1 MPELNGRDVSAK
13 TFVKAKLK
21 TPKVLAV
28 IFLLCAFGY
37 ALTLLP
43 QLTRYVRTLL
53 PDWVNQITWDDFKFL
68 ADILCAILAV
78 CTIVSMLAI
87 YARCEILRRWKRE
100 KASAHLGR
108 RSLKE
113 QFLES
118 EPCDLYPDFNLFEAI
133 LYVLFAR
140 RVPVWD
146 LAQVDAFG
154 EPFKD
159 RVEVMDRPQIGRE
172 KTPYTFD
179 ESHGG
184 GPRGLDSPP
193 RGILAAVAPL
203 KRAVV
208 RNATTAYGP
217 FARIMSKM
225 AGATQQSS
233 LTRPVSK
240 VFSKAA
246 GVMEQSDGNDR
257 NNPEKEP
264 TSKGELRSGMSIEHA
279 FKLCTS
285 GSYFRIKTINSRVQW
300 LRKTMRSVLGSKG
313 KNYFVV
319 QLHSAKHF
327 LLVYESEL
335 SAAHEA
341 KMFFTLKQL
350 KTASVSFERG
360 ELLIHDYFE
369 ELDDK
374 ADQDEPKQGDD
385 DHKDN
390 RKKLLL
396 HDIPGSFLS
405 ALTISIQHLAS
416 RGMRD

>member
-1 MPELNGRDVSAK
+1 MPELNGREVSPK
-13 TFVKAKLK
+13 TFVLAKLK

-28 IFLLCAFGY
+28 VFLVCAFGY

-43 QLTRYVRTLL
+43 QVIRLIRTLL
-53 PDWVNQITWDDFKFL
+53 PDWVNRITWEDFKL
-68 ADILCAILAV
+68 VADILCAILAV
-78 CTIVSMLAI
+78 FTVISLLAI

-100 KASAHLGR
+100 KANAHMGR

-113 QFLES
+113 QFHAS
-118 EPCDLYPDFNLFEAI
+118 EPCDLYPEFNFLEAV

-159 RVEVMDRPQIGRE
+159 RVEVMDTPELGRE
-172 KTPYTFD
+172 QTPYTFD

-193 RGILAAVAPL
+193 RGIMAAVAPL

-217 FARIMSKM
+217 FARIMSKA
-225 AGATQQSS
+225 AGATQQHD
-233 LTRPVSK
+233 LTRGFSK
-240 VFSKAA
+240 IFSKAA
-246 GVMEQSDGNDR
+246 GVMEQSSNDR
-257 NNPEKEP
+257 NNPEKEASS
-264 TSKGELRSGMSIEHA
+264 TNKGELRSGMSIEAA
-279 FKLCTS
+279 FKLVSS
-285 GSYFRIKTINSRVQW
+285 GSYFRLKTINSRMQW
-300 LRKTMRSVLGSKG
+300 LRKSMRAMLGSKG

-319 QLHSAKHF
+319 QLHSAKNF
-327 LLVYESEL
+327 LLVYDSEL

-369 ELDDK
+369 EAPKENKTLD
-374 ADQDEPKQGDD
+374 EIE
-385 DHKDN
+385 KDGEN
-390 RKKLLL
+390 DTRKKLLL
-396 HDIPGSFLS
+396 HDIPGS
-405 ALTISIQHLAS
+405 
-416 RGMRD
+416 